1 MAFSI
6 SNPITNIL
14 HQQNADRTSSA
25 LNQTLNQL
33 ASGLKIPGMSSS
45 SVLDALVGLTGDHPS
60 DAYSGSDGPAATY
73 TPATP
78 APDPSTY
85 NDQGRLT
92 SSSD

>member
-6 SNPITNIL
+6 SNSVTDVLN
-14 HQQNADRTSSA
+14 QRNADRTSSA

-33 ASGLKIPGMSSS
+33 ASGLKIPGVSAG
-45 SVLDALVGLTGDHPS
+45 SVLDVLAGITGGHPS
-60 DAYSGSDGPAATY
+60 DAYSGADGPAATY

-85 NDQGRLT
+85 NDQGRIPG
-92 SSSD
+92 SSD